1 MIATHPATGLE
12 LSLHAAAV
20 NAVMAGCLPEYF
32 PVLVAAFEA
41 MDRPDFNFHGSTAS
55 TGGSA
60 PLLVVSGAYADE
72 IGMNADVNLFGPGNR
87 ANATIGRAV
96 RLILRNVFQMLP
108 GISDKSTQGN
118 PGKYSFCIAERARGN
133 PWPLLCE
140 AQGYPKGVSS
150 VTAFAG
156 GGFCNVENHG
166 GNTPEQVLGSVAD
179 AMANYG
185 CITLGQSVVILAP
198 EHMHIVADAGWTRE
212 DAQDFLFSQRQAF
225 GRGHEGRRQ
234 VPRPRV
240 RQAARRGRARA
251 GRGGLRASR
260 ARARRHPDHDGRRR
274 RRRPFV
280 LHSVVEPRP
289 RLDHA
294 AQPHCRPPATSRVKE
309 ESKRMQLYAPTSTT
323 PKRKAFRAP
332 ALASLEGM
340 RIGILENGKLNAEEM
355 LNEVAHSSS
364 QRHGCTIRTLA
375 SKSNASAPAP
385 GNTLVK
391 VAQEVDFLLTGLGD

>member
-1 MIATHPATGLE
+1 MATAAPRVHEAPDDLLAAIDWCYEQGWTDGLPVVPPQVDRVKAMLAAEARPPETVIAHHPATGLD

-20 NAVMAGCLPEYF
+20 NAVMAGCLPQYF

-60 PLLVVSGAYADE
+60 PLIVVSGPYADD

-87 ANATIGRAV
+87 ANGTIGRAV

-140 AQGYPKGVSS
+140 AQGYAKGTSS
-150 VTAFAG
+150 VTVFAG

-166 GNTPEQVLGSVAD
+166 GNRPEEILTSVAD

-198 EHMHIVADAGWTRE
+198 EHMKIVADAGWSRE
-212 DAQDFLFSQRQAF
+212 RVQDFLFATAKR
-225 GRGHEGRRQ
+225 
-234 VPRPRV
+234 
-240 RQAARRGRARA
+240 
-251 GRGGLRASR
+251 
-260 ARARRHPDHDGRRR
+260 
-274 RRRPFV
+274 
-280 LHSVVEPRP
+280 SV
-289 RLDHA
+289 
-294 AQPHCRPPATSRVKE
+294 
-309 ESKRMQLYAPTSTT
+309 
-323 PKRKAFRAP
+323 
-332 ALASLEGM
+332 EGM
-340 RIGILENGKLNAEEM
+340 RGAGKYRDREYDAQHGEG
-355 LNEVAHSSS
+355 AHP
-364 QRHGCTIRTLA
+364 LA
-375 SKSNASAPAP
+375 SAGFVHRGLRPDDILVTLGGGDAGGHSCFIPSWSRGRSSILQHHAIAPPPAGARP
-385 GNTLVK
+385 
-391 VAQEVDFLLTGLGD
+391 

>member
-1 MIATHPATGLE
+1 MPLDSYRIHELPDDLLAALDYCYEQGWTDGLPVVPPVTDRVEATLAYEGRPPEAVIATHPATGLQ

-41 MDRPDFNFHGSTAS
+41 MDKPDFNFHGSTAS

-60 PLLVVSGAYADE
+60 PLLIVSGPVAED

-96 RLILRNVFQMLP
+96 RLILRNVFQMIP
-108 GISDKSTQGN
+108 GISDKSTQGQ
-118 PGKYSFCIAERARGN
+118 PAKYSFCIAERARGN

-140 AQGYPKGVSS
+140 AQGYPEGISS
-150 VTAFAG
+150 VTVFAS

-198 EHMHIVADAGWTRE
+198 EHMRIVAGAGWSRE
-212 DAQDFLFSQRQAF
+212 DAQSFLFAQ
-225 GRGHEGRRQ
+225 
-234 VPRPRV
+234 
-240 RQAARRGRARA
+240 ARRPVEGMREIGKYRDSEYDKQRRRPASADRA
-251 GRGGLRASR
+251 GPVPPRALPRGY
-260 ARARRHPDHDGRRR
+260 PDHDGRRR
-274 RRRPFV
+274 CRGPFLLHPV
-280 LHSVVEPRP
+280 LESRS

-294 AQPHCRPPATSRVKE
+294 AQADRRVHRLLLAGSEKAGPCN
-309 ESKRMQLYAPTSTT
+309 YTT
-323 PKRKAFRAP
+323 PHRPDPKEHCPVRRRSP
-332 ALASLEGM
+332 ASRG
-340 RIGILENGKLNAEEM
+340 
-355 LNEVAHSSS
+355 
-364 QRHGCTIRTLA
+364 
-375 SKSNASAPAP
+375 
-385 GNTLVK
+385 
-391 VAQEVDFLLTGLGD
+391 

>member
-1 MIATHPATGLE
+1 MPAAATTSPRIHEVPDDLLAAIDFCYEQGWTDGLPVIPPVVDRVKAMLAADARPAEAVIAHHPATGLD

-41 MDRPDFNFHGSTAS
+41 MDRPEFNFHGSTAS

-60 PLLVVSGAYADE
+60 PMLVVSGPYADE

-87 ANATIGRAV
+87 ANGTIGRAV

-118 PGKYSFCIAERARGN
+118 PGKYSFCIAERSRGN

-140 AQGYPKGVSS
+140 TQGYPKGTSS
-150 VTAFAG
+150 VTVFAG

-198 EHMHIVADAGWTRE
+198 EHMQIITDAGWTRE
-212 DAQDFLFSQRQAF
+212 QAQDFLFAHARRSVDGMKGVGKYRDREYDTQHGDGAHALAEAGFVHRGLRPDDILITLGGGDAGGHSCF
-225 GRGHEGRRQ
+225 IPSWSRGRGSLMQ
-234 VPRPRV
+234 
-240 RQAARRGRARA
+240 
-251 GRGGLRASR
+251 
-260 ARARRHPDHDGRRR
+260 
-274 RRRPFV
+274 
-280 LHSVVEPRP
+280 
-289 RLDHA
+289 HA
-294 AQPHCRPPATSRVKE
+294 AIAN
-309 ESKRMQLYAPTSTT
+309 
-323 PKRKAFRAP
+323 RK
-332 ALASLEGM
+332 
-340 RIGILENGKLNAEEM
+340 
-355 LNEVAHSSS
+355 
-364 QRHGCTIRTLA
+364 
-375 SKSNASAPAP
+375 
-385 GNTLVK
+385 
-391 VAQEVDFLLTGLGD
+391 